1 MHFALHMAQEP
12 VIEPPQ
18 HASDDQ
24 ANDDAAILQE
34 PSSRPSNSPRG
45 LHRCHAPLPAD
56 GICPLL
62 QSLLGDAQALW
73 PHPSHWHAA
82 TCQLPAEILLA
93 HAAVARTGNRTMVA
107 LSGMHTDDR
116 ERYKAILRRLG
127 ISCSSGGR

>member
-1 MHFALHMAQEP
+1 MKRCWRTYRVCQPATGYRAHHHLLSLECDAPGTKIDTCAQSGTLMHFALHMAQEP

-56 GICPLL
+56 GICRLL
-62 QSLLGDAQALW
+62 QSLLGDAQAL
-73 PHPSHWHAA
+73 
-82 TCQLPAEILLA
+82 
-93 HAAVARTGNRTMVA
+93 
-107 LSGMHTDDR
+107 
-116 ERYKAILRRLG
+116 
-127 ISCSSGGR
+127 